1 RQNVHVSK
9 SDLSDGRKG
18 GIRCQLLDW
27 YSSDE
32 VVVGEGEFC
41 SSEPTYKIGR
51 IPLAIGSKIA
61 WPSDKIIL
69 DDEEEL
75 TQPPNTVDSEVV
87 EKKNKK
93 TLIVLSPNLKY
104 LHAGETNP
112 SSSLRV
118 SKSPVITSSQCR
130 RSQMAISKDLYPSQE
145 DLLYEEE
152 ILRNPFSLKLWWRYL
167 IAKAESPF
175 KKRFVIY
182 ERALKALPGSY
193 KLWYA
198 YLRERLDIVRNLPV
212 THPQYDSLNNTF
224 ERALVTM
231 HKMPRI
237 WVMYLQ
243 TLTVQR
249 LVTRT
254 RRNFD
259 RALCALP
266 VTQHD
271 RIWEPYLV
279 FVSQDGIPI
288 ETSLRVYR
296 RYLMYDPSHI
306 EEFIEFLVKSERWQE
321 SAERLASVLNDDKFY
336 SIKGKT
342 KHKLWMEL
350 CELLVHHAN
359 VISGLNV
366 DAIIRGGIRKFT
378 DEVGMLWTSLADY
391 YIRKNL
397 LEKARDIYEEGMM
410 KVVTVRDFS
419 VIFDVYSRFEE
430 STVAKRMEMMS
441 SSDEEDENEEN
452 GVEDDDEDVRLNFNL
467 SVKELQRKILNG
479 FWLNDD
485 NDVDLR
491 LARLEELMER
501 RPALANSVLL
511 RQNPHNVEQW
521 HRRVKLFEGNAAK
534 QILTYT
540 EAVRTVDPMKAVG
553 KPHTLWVAFAKLYE
567 NHKDLVNTRVIF
579 DKAVQVNYKTVDHL
593 ASVWC
598 EWAEMELRHKNFKGA
613 LELMR
618 RATAVPTVEVRR
630 RVAADGNEPV
640 QMKLHRALRLW
651 SFYVDLEE
659 SLGTLEST
667 RAVYEKILDL
677 RIATPQIILNYAF
690 LLEENKYFEDA
701 FKVYER
707 GVKIFKYPHVKDIW
721 VTYLT
726 KFVKRYGK
734 TKLER
739 ARELF
744 EHAVS
749 MAPSDVVRT
758 LYLQYAKLEEDYGL
772 AKRAMKVYEEATKK
786 VPEVQ
791 KLEMYEIYISR
802 AAEIFGVPRTREIYE
817 QAIESGLPH
826 KDVKIMCIK
835 FAELERS
842 LGEIDRARALYK
854 YASQFADPRSDP
866 EFWNKWHEFE
876 VQHGNEDTYREMLR
890 IKRSVSASY
899 SQTHFILPENMMQK
913 DKMVDVDE
921 AKDEL
926 KKAGLQEDEMAAL
939 ERQLLTTTTTN
950 TDAMKDGVR
959 RLGFVSA
966 GVISQS
972 GENAGKP
979 VTGNGE
985 DIELPDES
993 DDESD
998 GEDQVEIAQKE
1009 VPAAVFGGLARKR
1022 DEDVEENGQDG
1033 PAQKLGA
1040 LERMKR
1046 QKLTQ

>member
-1 RQNVHVSK
+1 
-9 SDLSDGRKG
+9 
-18 GIRCQLLDW
+18 
-27 YSSDE
+27 
-32 VVVGEGEFC
+32 
-41 SSEPTYKIGR
+41 
-51 IPLAIGSKIA
+51 
-61 WPSDKIIL
+61 
-69 DDEEEL
+69 
-75 TQPPNTVDSEVV
+75 
-87 EKKNKK
+87 
-93 TLIVLSPNLKY
+93 
-104 LHAGETNP
+104 
-112 SSSLRV
+112 
-118 SKSPVITSSQCR
+118 
-130 RSQMAISKDLYPSQE
+130 MAISKDLYPSQE

-152 ILRNPFSLKLWWRYL
+152 LLRNQFSLKLWWRYL

-175 KKRFVIY
+175 KKRFIIY

-224 ERALVTM
+224 ERGLVTM

-243 TLTVQR
+243 TLTVQQ
-249 LVTRT
+249 LITRT
-254 RRNFD
+254 RRTFD

-279 FVSQDGIPI
+279 FVSQNGIPI

-342 KHKLWMEL
+342 KHKLWLEL

-430 STVAKRMEMMS
+430 STVAKKMEMMS

-452 GVEDDDEDVRLNFNL
+452 GVEDDEEDVRLNFNL

-491 LARLEELMER
+491 LARLEELMNR

-521 HRRVKLFEGNAAK
+521 HRRVKIFEGNAAK

-640 QMKLHRALRLW
+640 QMKLHRSLRLW

-677 RIATPQIILNYAF
+677 RIATPQIIMNYAF

-749 MAPSDVVRT
+749 MVSSSVLLPILLCCLITDPMKLAP
-758 LYLQYAKLEEDYGL
+758 
-772 AKRAMKVYEEATKK
+772 
-786 VPEVQ
+786 
-791 KLEMYEIYISR
+791 
-802 AAEIFGVPRTREIYE
+802 
-817 QAIESGLPH
+817 
-826 KDVKIMCIK
+826 
-835 FAELERS
+835 
-842 LGEIDRARALYK
+842 
-854 YASQFADPRSDP
+854 
-866 EFWNKWHEFE
+866 
-876 VQHGNEDTYREMLR
+876 
-890 IKRSVSASY
+890 
-899 SQTHFILPENMMQK
+899 
-913 DKMVDVDE
+913 
-921 AKDEL
+921 
-926 KKAGLQEDEMAAL
+926 
-939 ERQLLTTTTTN
+939 
-950 TDAMKDGVR
+950 
-959 RLGFVSA
+959 
-966 GVISQS
+966 
-972 GENAGKP
+972 
-979 VTGNGE
+979 
-985 DIELPDES
+985 
-993 DDESD
+993 
-998 GEDQVEIAQKE
+998 
-1009 VPAAVFGGLARKR
+1009 
-1022 DEDVEENGQDG
+1022 
-1033 PAQKLGA
+1033 
-1040 LERMKR
+1040 
-1046 QKLTQ
+1046 KLTNWPVA